1 MAESMILDGKKV
13 ANEIYDKLKVII
25 ENNHLKGNMKLVIIT
40 TGDEYASKVYVRSK
54 VSKCNELG
62 IVPFTYHYD
71 FLNDDS
77 LRSIFNKLKSLKY
90 PPFIIQLP
98 ITGCVSRS
106 HIYDSLLEYMIND
119 GYDASSFAPAM
130 IRDMDVDG
138 LISRE
143 NLLYLNDPE
152 YLYGMYPPHIL
163 SNTNLPCTPLGIMT
177 LLNHYQ
183 YFDNYIKPNAVIL
196 GRSDLVGKP
205 LEKMLMDKD
214 CTVTVCHSKTRL
226 TYLMDCIDNA
236 DIIISAMGNTN
247 ILTYNNLHYIENS
260 LSEKYL
266 VDVSINRDD
275 KGNLRGDCE
284 PTILPWFKAYTPVP
298 GGVGPMTVAMLMCN
312 VVKNCQAS
320 YAHDYAG
327 AIPYVYPS
335 KFTPNFMEIYK

>member
-71 FLNDDS
+71 FLNDES
-77 LRSIFNKLKSLKY
+77 LRSMFNKLKSLKY

-106 HIYDSLLEYMIND
+106 HIYDSLLKYMIDD
-119 GYDASSFAPAM
+119 GYEICAPVM

-138 LISRE
+138 LISHE

-152 YLYGMYPPHIL
+152 YLYGMYPSHLLPK
-163 SNTNLPCTPLGIMT
+163 TNLPCTPLGIMT
-177 LLNHYQ
+177 LLDYYN
-183 YFDNYIKPNAVIL
+183 YFDRFNKIRAVIL

-214 CTVTVCHSKTRL
+214 CTVTVCHSKTAFPDMMN
-226 TYLMDCIDNA
+226 YIDNA

-247 ILTYNNLHYIENS
+247 ILTYNNLHYMKES
-260 LSEKYL
+260 LSDKYL
-266 VDVSINRDD
+266 VDVGINRDEM
-275 KGNLRGDCE
+275 GNLRGDCA
-284 PTILPWFKAYTPVP
+284 PNILPWFKAYTPVP

-312 VVKNCQAS
+312 VVKYYQAS
-320 YAHDYAG
+320 YESNYAG

-335 KFTPNFMEIYK
+335 KFTPKFMEIYK

>member
-25 ENNHLKGNMKLVIIT
+25 ENNYLKGDMKLVIIT

-77 LRSIFNKLKSLKY
+77 LRSMFNKLKSLKY

-106 HIYDSLLEYMIND
+106 HIYDSLLKYMIDD
-119 GYDASSFAPAM
+119 GYEICAPVM

-138 LISRE
+138 LISHE

-152 YLYGMYPPHIL
+152 YLYGMYPSHLLPK
-163 SNTNLPCTPLGIMT
+163 TNLPCTPLGIMT
-177 LLNHYQ
+177 LLDYYN
-183 YFDNYIKPNAVIL
+183 YFDRFNKIRAVIL

-214 CTVTVCHSKTRL
+214 CTVTVCHSKTAFPDMMN
-226 TYLMDCIDNA
+226 YIDNA

-247 ILTYNNLHYIENS
+247 ILTYNNLHYMKES
-260 LSEKYL
+260 LSDKYL
-266 VDVSINRDD
+266 VDVGINRD
-275 KGNLRGDCE
+275 KMGNLRGDCA
-284 PTILPWFKAYTPVP
+284 PNILPWFKAYTPVP

-312 VVKNCQAS
+312 VVKYYQAS
-320 YAHDYAG
+320 YESNYAG

-335 KFTPNFMEIYK
+335 KFTPKYMEIYR

>member
-1 MAESMILDGKKV
+1 MGEGMILDGKKV

-77 LRSIFNKLKSLKY
+77 LRSIYNKLKSLKY

-119 GYDASSFAPAM
+119 GYDACSFEPAM
-130 IRDMDVDG
+130 IQGMDVDG

-163 SNTNLPCTPLGIMT
+163 PKTNLPCTPLGIMT

-183 YFDNYIKPNAVIL
+183 YFMMNPQPRVVIL

-214 CTVTVCHSKTRL
+214 CTVTVCHSKTPEL
-226 TYLMDCIDNA
+226 TITEAIDNA
-236 DIIISAMGNTN
+236 DLIISAMGNMN
-247 ILTYNNLHYIENS
+247 ILTYNMLHYLGDS
-260 LSEKYL
+260 LSKKTL
-266 VDVSINRDD
+266 IDVGINRDSN
-275 KGNLRGDCE
+275 GNLRGDCD

-312 VVKNCQAS
+312 VVKNYQAS

-335 KFTPNFMEIYK
+335 KFTSKFMEIYK

>member
-77 LRSIFNKLKSLKY
+77 LQSIFNKLKSLKY

-143 NLLYLNDPE
+143 NLLYLNDPD

-163 SNTNLPCTPLGIMT
+163 PNTNLPCTPLGIMT

-266 VDVSINRDD
+266 VDVGINRDD

-327 AIPYVYPS
+327 AIPYQYPS
-335 KFTPNFMEIYK
+335 KYTPKFMEIYR

>member
-77 LRSIFNKLKSLKY
+77 LQSIFNKLKSLKY

-163 SNTNLPCTPLGIMT
+163 PNTNLPCTPLGIMT

-266 VDVSINRDD
+266 VDVGINRDD

-335 KFTPNFMEIYK
+335 KFTPKFMEIYK

>member
-1 MAESMILDGKKV
+1 MGEGMILDGKKV

-106 HIYDSLLEYMIND
+106 HIYDSLLKYMIDD
-119 GYDASSFAPAM
+119 GYEICAPVM

-138 LISRE
+138 LISHE

-152 YLYGMYPPHIL
+152 YLYGMYPSHLLPK
-163 SNTNLPCTPLGIMT
+163 TNLPCTPLGIMT
-177 LLNHYQ
+177 LLDYYN
-183 YFDNYIKPNAVIL
+183 YFDRFNKIRAVIL

-214 CTVTVCHSKTRL
+214 CTVTVCHSKTAFPDMMN
-226 TYLMDCIDNA
+226 YIDNA

-247 ILTYNNLHYIENS
+247 ILTYNNLHYMKES
-260 LSEKYL
+260 LSDKYL
-266 VDVSINRDD
+266 VDVGINRDEM
-275 KGNLRGDCE
+275 GNLRGDCA
-284 PTILPWFKAYTPVP
+284 PNILPWFKAYTPVP

-312 VVKNCQAS
+312 VVKYYQAS
-320 YAHDYAG
+320 YESNYAG

-335 KFTPNFMEIYK
+335 KYTPKFMEIYK

>member
-1 MAESMILDGKKV
+1 MGEGMILDGKKV

-25 ENNHLKGNMKLVIIT
+25 ENNHLKGDMKLVIIT

-77 LRSIFNKLKSLKY
+77 LQSIFNKLKSLKY

-106 HIYDSLLEYMIND
+106 HIYDSLLEDMVND
-119 GYDASSFAPAM
+119 GYDACSFAPAM

-163 SNTNLPCTPLGIMT
+163 PKINLPCTPLGIMT

-183 YFDNYIKPNAVIL
+183 YFMMNPQPRVVIL

-236 DIIISAMGNTN
+236 DIIISTMGNTN

-266 VDVSINRDD
+266 VDVGINRDD

-312 VVKNCQAS
+312 VVKNYQAS
-320 YAHDYAG
+320 YVHDYAG
-327 AIPYVYPS
+327 AIPYMYPS
-335 KFTPNFMEIYK
+335 KYSPKFMEIYK

>member
-1 MAESMILDGKKV
+1 MAEGIILDGKKV
-13 ANEIYDKLKVII
+13 ANEIYNKLKVII

-77 LRSIFNKLKSLKY
+77 LQSIFNKLKSLKY

-106 HIYDSLLEYMIND
+106 HIYDSLLEDMVND
-119 GYDASSFAPAM
+119 GYGACSFAPAM

-163 SNTNLPCTPLGIMT
+163 PKTNLPCTPLGIMT
-177 LLNHYQ
+177 LLDYYK
-183 YFDNYIKPNAVIL
+183 YFDRYNKIRAVIL

-214 CTVTVCHSKTRL
+214 CTVTVCHSKT
-226 TYLMDCIDNA
+226 TFPDMMNYIDNA

-247 ILTYNNLHYIENS
+247 ILTYNNLHYMKES
-260 LSEKYL
+260 LSDKYL
-266 VDVSINRDD
+266 VDVGICRDEM
-275 KGNLRGDCE
+275 GFLRGDCA
-284 PTILPWFKAYTPVP
+284 PNILPWFKAYTPVP

-312 VVKNCQAS
+312 VVKNYQAS
-320 YAHDYAG
+320 YAG
-327 AIPYVYPS
+327 AIPYMYPS
-335 KFTPNFMEIYK
+335 KYTPKFKE

>member
-1 MAESMILDGKKV
+1 MAEGMILDGKKV

-25 ENNHLKGNMKLVIIT
+25 ENNHLKGDMKLVIIT
-40 TGDEYASKVYVRSK
+40 TGNEYASKVYVRSK

-98 ITGCVSRS
+98 ITGYVSRS
-106 HIYDSLLEYMIND
+106 HIYDSLLKYMIDD
-119 GYDASSFAPAM
+119 GYEVCAPAM
-130 IRDMDVDG
+130 IRNMDVDG
-138 LISRE
+138 LISPD

-152 YLYGMYPPHIL
+152 YLYGMRSPDLLPN
-163 SNTNLPCTPLGIMT
+163 SNLPCTPLGIMT
-177 LLNHYQ
+177 LLDYYK
-183 YFDNYIKPNAVIL
+183 YFDKDNDNKRKAVIL

-214 CTVTVCHSKTRL
+214 FTVTVCHSKTAFADMMN
-226 TYLMDCIDNA
+226 YIDNA
-236 DIIISAMGNTN
+236 DIIISAMGNTD
-247 ILTYNNLHYIENS
+247 ILTYAYLQYTKDS

-266 VDVSINRDD
+266 VDVGINRDE
-275 KGNLRGDCE
+275 KGNLRGDCD
-284 PTILPWFKAYTPVP
+284 PNILPWFKAYTPVP

-312 VVKNCQAS
+312 VVKSYQAS
-320 YAHDYAG
+320 YESNYAG
-327 AIPYVYPS
+327 AIPYQYPS
-335 KFTPNFMEIYK
+335 KFTPKFMEIYK